1 MSRLDSPDV
10 LKRFLKPIELFI
22 WAVLALAFLALHLF
36 SLSQSQRFQGFLIVG
51 IAAIYALVVFRWLAP
66 RFIANAWF
74 HWLAMVFNVFMI
86 SWGYFLLRPVWG
98 EIDLLLVMIAVTGI
112 IAGWRVA
119 IGAALLAA
127 VSVFFI
133 EIWWEGYSIN
143 LLVHT
148 VLHMMIYMG
157 AGLFTNMLS
166 DIIRQQMIETGHRN
180 KELELL
186 LETSLITTQAQDL
199 AVQLPPLAKKIAA
212 GLSVAA
218 CRICLLAKDNQ
229 HWITYDKSTAYR
241 LEGEPAAWPNS
252 QKVEQFPW
260 HYRTLQS
267 GQIALLERDDASIE
281 MSAAERAALFPDQVS
296 LACLIPL
303 VLDKQK
309 LGVISVG
316 VKSNGERQ
324 PFQPEKLNP
333 LQAIAAQ
340 VAVMI
345 HNANLLEDF
354 RGQARR
360 VRVLNEVA
368 QAISTTIEI
377 DDLLEL
383 IYEQLTLVI
392 PCDSYYIAL
401 YDQAEATLDLLVF
414 SDAGKRYP
422 SRKIP
427 LGEGLASMVIHEQK
441 PLLIRHLSQELDRLP
456 FKPITIG
463 KAQLSESWMGAPIL
477 IGERVAGLLAVA
489 SYTPNVFEMED
500 LDLLSSIAT
509 QVAMALD
516 NARHHAEIEEQARR
530 DSLTGVYN
538 HNYFLKRLN
547 EEVIKAIADQ
557 SPVSV
562 IMLDIDHFKEYNDQY
577 GHVVGDEV
585 LRLTVQAIRTH
596 IKKTDIVGRWGGEE
610 FGIVLPNA
618 STRQARLVSKRIQK
632 TLAELPLVDRQGQPI
647 PKPTVSQGIAT
658 CPVHTDAPA
667 ILIDLADQA
676 LYRAKRRGR
685 NRVEVTAQV

>member
-1 MSRLDSPDV
+1 
-10 LKRFLKPIELFI
+10 
-22 WAVLALAFLALHLF
+22 
-36 SLSQSQRFQGFLIVG
+36 
-51 IAAIYALVVFRWLAP
+51 LAP
-66 RFIANAWF
+66 RYITSAWF
-74 HWLAMVFNVFMI
+74 HWLTMLLNI
-86 SWGYFLLRPVWG
+86 TLITWGYFLLHPAGV
-98 EIDLLLVMIAVTGI
+98 EVELLVVIVIAITGI
-112 IAGWRVA
+112 IAGWQVA
-119 IGAALLAA
+119 AGTTILATT
-127 VSVFFI
+127 SIFFI
-133 EIWWEGYSIN
+133 DIWWFGYSQRMLIH
-143 LLVHT
+143 VT
-148 VLHMMIYMG
+148 LH
-157 AGLFTNMLS
+157 LFLFLATGFLTNELTG
-166 DIIRQQMIETGHRN
+166 IIRHQARETTYRN
-180 KELELL
+180 RELELL

-199 AVQLPPLAKKIAA
+199 AAQLPPLAKKIAA
-212 GLSVAA
+212 GLSVAT
-218 CRICLLAKDNQ
+218 CRICLLAKDTQ
-229 HWITYDKSTAYR
+229 HWVIYDKPTAYP
-241 LEGEPAAWPNS
+241 LDGEPSALHNTPQIES
-252 QKVEQFPW
+252 LPL
-260 HYRTLQS
+260 HYRTLQL
-267 GQIALLERDDASIE
+267 GQIALIERDDASVE

-303 VLDKQK
+303 VLDKHK

-316 VKSNGERQ
+316 VKSNGGSQ
-324 PFQPEKLNP
+324 PFRPETLNP

-368 QAISTTIEI
+368 QAISTTIEM

-401 YDQAEATLDLLVF
+401 YDAQDATLDLLVF
-414 SDAGKRYP
+414 SDAGERYP
-422 SRKIP
+422 SQKIP
-427 LGEGLASMVIHEQK
+427 LGEGLASMVIREQK
-441 PLLIRHLSQELDRLP
+441 PLLIHHLSKELDRLP

-463 KAQLSESWMGAPIL
+463 KSKLSESWMGAPIL
-477 IGERVAGLLAVA
+477 IGERIAGLLAVA
-489 SYTPNVFEMED
+489 SYTPNAFEMED

-509 QVAMALD
+509 QVAIALD

-547 EEVIKAIADQ
+547 EEVVKATADR
-557 SPVSV
+557 SSVSV
-562 IMLDIDHFKEYNDQY
+562 IMLDIDHFKKYNDQY

-596 IKKTDIVGRWGGEE
+596 IKKSDVVGRWGGEE

-618 STRQARLVSKRIQK
+618 STRQARLVAKRIQK
-632 TLAELPLVDRQGQPI
+632 TLAELPLVDREGQPI

-658 CPVHTDAPA
+658 CPDHSKSPA

-676 LYRAKRRGR
+676 LYRAKRKGR
-685 NRVEVTAQV
+685 NRVEVTAQA